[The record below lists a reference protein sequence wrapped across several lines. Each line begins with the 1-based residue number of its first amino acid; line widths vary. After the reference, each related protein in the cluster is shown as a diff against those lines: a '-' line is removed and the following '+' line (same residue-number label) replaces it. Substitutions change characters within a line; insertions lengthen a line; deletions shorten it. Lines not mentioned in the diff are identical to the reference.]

1 MLKEEFSEKEKR
13 KEEVRKSKTFLLCH
27 KRPWVGSLWL
37 LFVSGKTW
45 TVRMALWDT
54 KVLCLMFLLTG
65 AVSQRVNYS
74 DPVCG
79 VRGSTVT
86 LPCTFT
92 PGKTVTQDGREV
104 LVEIIRVVWCQNH
117 AICQGVTPTVTDNT
131 LQNNANNPRYRY
143 LGDTKGNCTLQIS
156 GLKKEDDKT
165 LRFRMEDE
173 NKLSFYTNQTGVRV
187 TVDDKTQMKILSSRD
202 GEFKRGEAVTLTCTT
217 ECTFHQLEVT
227 WFRDGHALRYTGPS
241 LHLGP
246 LKAEDSGNYTC
257 DLKNTVGTLSH
268 PFSLN
273 VEAGEDEQSTHTG
286 GVLVPLIVGV
296 VVGVLLALC
305 SLILVLC
312 IIRRKRAADKNQSAV
327 REEAGPK
334 GRAIEAEDD
343 VSYAPI
349 QFKARSQAR
358 LVEEADDAIIYS
370 SVVGRG

>member
-1 MLKEEFSEKEKR
+1 
-13 KEEVRKSKTFLLCH
+13 
-27 KRPWVGSLWL
+27 
-37 LFVSGKTW
+37 
-45 TVRMALWDT
+45 MALWDT
-54 KVLCLMFLLTG
+54 QVLCLMFLLTG
-65 AVSQRVNYS
+65 AVSQRVIYS

-92 PGKTVTQDGREV
+92 PNTVAQDGGEV
-104 LVEIIRVVWCQNH
+104 LVEITRVLWCQNH
-117 AICQGVTPTVTDNT
+117 QICQGSTPTVYDNT
-131 LQNNANNPRYRY
+131 LLNNPNNPRYRY

-156 GLKKEDDKT
+156 GLKEEDDAT

-173 NKLSFYTNQTGVRV
+173 QKLSFYAGQPGVRL
-187 TVDDKTQMKILSSRD
+187 TVDDETQMKILSSRD
-202 GEFKRGEAVTLTCTT
+202 GELERGEAVALTCTT
-217 ECTFHQLEVT
+217 ECSFHQLEVT
-227 WFRDGHALRYTGPS
+227 WFRDGHALPYTGPS

-273 VEAGEDEQSTHTG
+273 VEAGEEEQNPHTDCCS
-286 GVLVPLIVGV
+286 VPLIVGV

-305 SLILVLC
+305 SLILALC
-312 IIRRKRAADKNQSAV
+312 IIRRYSDKNQSAV

-334 GRAIEAEDD
+334 PDDDVSSNVQQGGAIEAEDD

-349 QFKARSQAR
+349 QFRARSQAR
-358 LVEEADDAIIYS
+358 PVEEADDAIIYS

>member
-1 MLKEEFSEKEKR
+1 MEPKSSWCFML
-13 KEEVRKSKTFLLCH
+13 LL
-27 KRPWVGSLWL
+27 
-37 LFVSGKTW
+37 
-45 TVRMALWDT
+45 A
-54 KVLCLMFLLTG
+54 G
-65 AVSQRVNYS
+65 AVSQRVIYS

-92 PGKTVTQDGREV
+92 PRKTVTEDGREV

-117 AICQGVTPTVTDNT
+117 QICSGSTPTVTDNT

-156 GLKKEDDKT
+156 SLKKEDDKT

-187 TVDDKTQMKILSSRD
+187 TVDDKTQMKILSS
-202 GEFKRGEAVTLTCTT
+202 FKRGEAVTLTCTT

-227 WFRDGHALRYTGPS
+227 WFRDGHALTYTGPS
-241 LHLGP
+241 LHLSP

-273 VEAGEDEQSTHTG
+273 VEAGEEEQSTHTG
-286 GVLVPLIVGV
+286 GVDT
-296 VVGVLLALC
+296 LLAVR
-305 SLILVLC
+305 LVLFSMHTVL
-312 IIRRKRAADKNQSAV
+312 IIIVASIVIRR
-327 REEAGPK
+327 
-334 GRAIEAEDD
+334 
-343 VSYAPI
+343 
-349 QFKARSQAR
+349 
-358 LVEEADDAIIYS
+358 
-370 SVVGRG
+370 

>member
-1 MLKEEFSEKEKR
+1 
-13 KEEVRKSKTFLLCH
+13 
-27 KRPWVGSLWL
+27 
-37 LFVSGKTW
+37 
-45 TVRMALWDT
+45 MALWDT

-65 AVSQRVNYS
+65 AVSQRVIYS

-86 LPCTFT
+86 LLCTFT
-92 PGKTVTQDGREV
+92 PNTVTQDGREV

-117 AICQGVTPTVTDNT
+117 PLCQGSTPTVYDNKR
-131 LQNNANNPRYRY
+131 LNNANNPRYRY

-156 GLKKEDDKT
+156 GLKEEDEAT

-173 NKLSFYTNQTGVRV
+173 NKLSFFTNTTGVRV
-187 TVDDKTQMKILSSRD
+187 TVVDGTQMKILSSRD
-202 GEFKRGEAVTLTCTT
+202 GELERGEAVTLTCTT
-217 ECTFHQLEVT
+217 KCTFHQLEVT
-227 WFRDGHALRYTGPS
+227 WFRDGHALPDTGPS
-241 LHLGP
+241 LHLSP

-257 DLKNTVGTLSH
+257 DLKNTVGTISH

-273 VEAGEDEQSTHTG
+273 VEAGEEEQMS
-286 GVLVPLIVGV
+286 LIVGV

-334 GRAIEAEDD
+334 GGAIEAEGD

-358 LVEEADDAIIYS
+358 PVEEADDAVIYS